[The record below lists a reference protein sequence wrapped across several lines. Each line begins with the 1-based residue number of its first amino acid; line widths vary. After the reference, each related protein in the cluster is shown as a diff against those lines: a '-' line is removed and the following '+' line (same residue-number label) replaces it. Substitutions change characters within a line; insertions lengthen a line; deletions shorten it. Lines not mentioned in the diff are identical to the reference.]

1 MSNFNLYTVYNDLLT
16 FLPSTKPMIVNQY
29 DNTYILAHIIT
40 EGSINVLKITQDD
53 GLYCI
58 ELSNF
63 KTGYNRALVARDPFK
78 SVENLFIEFNDL
90 DSLSIESLNAV
101 VTHDLGKFTRDFT
114 NDHIVYDIR
123 GYIIDVKLID
133 ESFEVTLSKFDYVS
147 KPYRFSNAYEVF
159 RFLVFIILQY
169 IQMYFD
175 DRNDMML
182 DLILDLYTEY
192 GYKNVFIRDN
202 NIDDSDDTGD
212 VSIRLITPNGDM
224 YFTYDDGKIYCEFYQ
239 ELDSERIYHN
249 NTLDTCDDVL
259 DWIARKSK

>member
-16 FLPSTKPMIVNQY
+16 FLPGTKPMIVNQY

-40 EGSINVLKITQDD
+40 EGSIDVLKITQDD
-53 GLYCI
+53 ELFVI

-63 KTGYNRALVARDPFK
+63 KTGYRHAFITKDPFK
-78 SVENLFIEFNDL
+78 WVEDQFIEFNEL
-90 DSLSIESLNAV
+90 DILSIEALNLS

-114 NDHIVYDIR
+114 NDHIVYDII

-133 ESFEVTLSKFDYVS
+133 ESFEVTLSKFDYTS
-147 KPYRFSNAYEVF
+147 KPYKFKNSYEVF
-159 RFLVFIILQY
+159 RFLAFIILQY
-169 IQMYFD
+169 IQMYFN

-182 DLILDLYTEY
+182 DLILDLYAEY
-192 GYKNVFIRDN
+192 GYKNIFIRDN
-202 NIDDSDDTGD
+202 DVDNDNGED

>member
-16 FLPSTKPMIVNQY
+16 FLPGTKPMIINQY

-40 EGSINVLKITQDD
+40 EDNIYVLKITHNDESF
-53 GLYCI
+53 CI

-63 KTGYNRALVARDPFK
+63 KTGYIHAFATKDPFK
-78 SVENLFIEFNDL
+78 WVEDQFIEFNEL
-90 DSLSIESLNAV
+90 DILSIEALNLS

-114 NDHIVYDIR
+114 NDHIVYNIR

-133 ESFEVTLSKFDYVS
+133 ESFEVTLSKSDYTS
-147 KPYRFSNAYEVF
+147 KPYKFSNAYEVF

-192 GYKNVFIRDN
+192 GYKNIFIRDN
-202 NIDDSDDTGD
+202 DVEDDNGEDI
-212 VSIRLITPNGDM
+212 SIRLITPDGDM

-259 DWIARKSK
+259 DWITRKSK

>member
-1 MSNFNLYTVYNDLLT
+1 MSEGNLYTVYHDLRN
-16 FLPSTKPMIVNQY
+16 FLPGTKPMIVNLY
-29 DNTYILAHIIT
+29 DNTYILAHIIA
-40 EGSINVLKITQDD
+40 EDSINVLKITYEY
-53 GLYCI
+53 GIFGI

-63 KTGYNRALVARDPFK
+63 RTGYSRALVTRDPFK

-114 NDHIVYDIR
+114 NDHIVYNIR

-133 ESFEVTLSKFDYVS
+133 ESFEVTLSKSDYTS
-147 KPYRFSNAYEVF
+147 KPYKFKSAYEVT
-159 RFLVFIILQY
+159 RFLAFVILQY

-175 DRNDMML
+175 DRNDMIL

-192 GYKNVFIRDN
+192 GYKNIFIRDN
-202 NIDDSDDTGD
+202 DVEDDNGEDI
-212 VSIRLITPNGDM
+212 SIRLITPNGDM

-239 ELDSERIYHN
+239 ELDYERIYHN

>member
-16 FLPSTKPMIVNQY
+16 FLPGTKPMIINQY
-29 DNTYILAHIIT
+29 DNTYILAHIIA

-78 SVENLFIEFNDL
+78 SVENLFIEFNNL
-90 DSLSIESLNAV
+90 DSLSIEALNLS

-114 NDHIVYDIR
+114 NDHIVYNIR
-123 GYIIDVKLID
+123 EYIIDVKLID
-133 ESFEVTLSKFDYVS
+133 ESFEVTLSKSDYIS
-147 KPYRFSNAYEVF
+147 KSYRFSNAYEVF
-159 RFLVFIILQY
+159 RFLTFIILQY

-192 GYKNVFIRDN
+192 GYKNIFIRDN
-202 NIDDSDDTGD
+202 DVEDDNGED
-212 VSIRLITPNGDM
+212 VSIRLITPNGDI

-239 ELDSERIYHN
+239 EIDSERIYHN

>member
-16 FLPSTKPMIVNQY
+16 FLPGTKPMIVNLY
-29 DNTYILAHIIT
+29 DNTYILAHIIA
-40 EGSINVLKITQDD
+40 EDSINILKITHDD
-53 GLYCI
+53 GSFCI

-63 KTGYNRALVARDPFK
+63 KTGYRHDFTTRDPFK
-78 SVENLFIEFNDL
+78 WVEDLFIDL
-90 DSLSIESLNAV
+90 NELDILSIEALNLS
-101 VTHDLGKFTRDFT
+101 VTHDLGRYTRDFT
-114 NDHIVYDIR
+114 NDHIVYDIS
-123 GYIIDVKLID
+123 GYVIDVKLVD
-133 ESFEVTLSKFDYVS
+133 ESFEVTLSKSDYTS

-182 DLILDLYTEY
+182 DLILDLYSEY
-192 GYKNVFIRDN
+192 GYKNIFIRDN
-202 NIDDSDDTGD
+202 DVEDDNGED

-259 DWIARKSK
+259 DWITRKSK

>member
-16 FLPSTKPMIVNQY
+16 FLPGTKPMIVNQY
-29 DNTYILAHIIT
+29 DNTYILAHIIA
-40 EGSINVLKITQDD
+40 EGSINILKITQDD
-53 GLYCI
+53 GLFCI

-63 KTGYNRALVARDPFK
+63 KTGYNRALVARDLFK

-90 DSLSIESLNAV
+90 DSLSIEALNLS
-101 VTHDLGKFTRDFT
+101 VTHNLGKFTRDFT

-123 GYIIDVKLID
+123 RYIIDVKLID
-133 ESFEVTLSKFDYVS
+133 ESFEVTLSKFDYTS

-159 RFLVFIILQY
+159 RFLTFIILQY

-182 DLILDLYTEY
+182 DLILDLYIEY
-192 GYKNVFIRDN
+192 GYKNIFIRDN
-202 NIDDSDDTGD
+202 DVEDDNGED

-239 ELDSERIYHN
+239 EIDYERIYHN

-259 DWIARKSK
+259 DWIARKNK

>member
-16 FLPSTKPMIVNQY
+16 FLPGTKPMIVNKY
-29 DNTYILAHIIT
+29 DNTYILAHIIA
-40 EGSINVLKITQDD
+40 EDKINVLKITQDD

-63 KTGYNRALVARDPFK
+63 KTGYNRALVARDLFK

-90 DSLSIESLNAV
+90 DSLSIEALNLS

-114 NDHIVYDIR
+114 NDHIVYNIR

-133 ESFEVTLSKFDYVS
+133 ESFEATLSKFDYTS

-159 RFLVFIILQY
+159 RFLTFIILQY

-182 DLILDLYTEY
+182 DLILNLYSEY
-192 GYKNVFIRDN
+192 GYKNIFIRDN
-202 NIDDSDDTGD
+202 DVEDDNGED

-224 YFTYDDGKIYCEFYQ
+224 YFTYDDDKIYCEFYQ

-259 DWIARKSK
+259 DWIARKNK

>member
-16 FLPSTKPMIVNQY
+16 FLPGTKPMIVNLY
-29 DNTYILAHIIT
+29 DNTYILAHIIA
-40 EGSINVLKITQDD
+40 EDSINVLKITHDD
-53 GLYCI
+53 GLFCI
-58 ELSNF
+58 EVSNF
-63 KTGYNRALVARDPFK
+63 KTGYNRALVTRDPFK
-78 SVENLFIEFNDL
+78 SVENLFIEFNNL

-114 NDHIVYDIR
+114 NDHIVYNIR

-133 ESFEVTLSKFDYVS
+133 ESFEVTLSKFDYTS

-192 GYKNVFIRDN
+192 GYKNIFIRDN
-202 NIDDSDDTGD
+202 DVEDDNGEDI
-212 VSIRLITPNGDM
+212 SIRLITPNGDM

-249 NTLDTCDDVL
+249 NTLDTCDDIL

>member
-16 FLPSTKPMIVNQY
+16 FLPGTKPMIVNQY
-29 DNTYILAHIIT
+29 DNTYILAHIIA
-40 EGSINVLKITQDD
+40 EDKINVLKITQDD
-53 GLYCI
+53 GLFCI

-63 KTGYNRALVARDPFK
+63 KTGYNRALVSRDPFK
-78 SVENLFIEFNDL
+78 SVENLFIEFNNL
-90 DSLSIESLNAV
+90 DSLSIESLNVV

-133 ESFEVTLSKFDYVS
+133 ESFEVTLSKFDYTS

-202 NIDDSDDTGD
+202 NDEDAED

-224 YFTYDDGKIYCEFYQ
+224 YFSYDFGNILCEFYQ

>member
-16 FLPSTKPMIVNQY
+16 FLPGTKPMIVNQY
-29 DNTYILAHIIT
+29 DNTYILAHIIA
-40 EGSINVLKITQDD
+40 EGSINILKITQDD
-53 GLYCI
+53 ELFVI

-63 KTGYNRALVARDPFK
+63 KTGYRHAFIAKDPFK
-78 SVENLFIEFNDL
+78 WIEDQFIEFNEL
-90 DSLSIESLNAV
+90 DILSIEALNLS

-133 ESFEVTLSKFDYVS
+133 DSFEVTLSKFDYTS
-147 KPYRFSNAYEVF
+147 KPYRFGNAYEVF
-159 RFLVFIILQY
+159 RFLTFIILQY
-169 IQMYFD
+169 IQMYFN

-192 GYKNVFIRDN
+192 GYKNIFIRDN
-202 NIDDSDDTGD
+202 DVEDDNGED

>member
-16 FLPSTKPMIVNQY
+16 FLPGTKPMIVNQY
-29 DNTYILAHIIT
+29 DNIYILAHIIA
-40 EGSINVLKITQDD
+40 EDKINVLKITQDD

-78 SVENLFIEFNDL
+78 SVENLFIEFNNL
-90 DSLSIESLNAV
+90 DSLSIESLNLS

-123 GYIIDVKLID
+123 GYVIDVKLID
-133 ESFEVTLSKFDYVS
+133 ESFEVTLSKSDYIS
-147 KPYRFSNAYEVF
+147 KPYRFSNAYEIF
-159 RFLVFIILQY
+159 RFLTFIILQY

-175 DRNDMML
+175 DRNDMIL

-192 GYKNVFIRDN
+192 GYRNIFIRDN
-202 NIDDSDDTGD
+202 D
-212 VSIRLITPNGDM
+212 VEVDN
-224 YFTYDDGKIYCEFYQ
+224 
-239 ELDSERIYHN
+239 
-249 NTLDTCDDVL
+249 
-259 DWIARKSK
+259 

>member
-16 FLPSTKPMIVNQY
+16 FLPGTKPIIVNQY
-29 DNTYILAHIIT
+29 DNTYILAHIIV
-40 EGSINVLKITQDD
+40 EDNIYVLKITLNDESF
-53 GLYCI
+53 CI

-63 KTGYNRALVARDPFK
+63 KTGYMHTFTTRDPFK
-78 SVENLFIEFNDL
+78 WVEDLFIDL
-90 DSLSIESLNAV
+90 NELDILSIEALNLS

-114 NDHIVYDIR
+114 NDHIVYNIR

-133 ESFEVTLSKFDYVS
+133 ESFEVTLSKSDYTS
-147 KPYRFSNAYEVF
+147 KPYKFSNAYEVF
-159 RFLVFIILQY
+159 RFLVLIILQY

-182 DLILDLYTEY
+182 DLILDLYSEY
-192 GYKNVFIRDN
+192 GYKNIFIRDN
-202 NIDDSDDTGD
+202 DVENDNGED

-259 DWIARKSK
+259 DWITRKSK